1 MAPVS
6 SSHENEPSSDVPS
19 EVERLDLKDEP
30 SRVVRL
36 GEAESIPDEVLAS
49 GIVPVMT
56 PRDFAVPLDA
66 VPVADED
73 DATTPLADEVTRLRQ
88 LLQVDR
94 RDCGEARPDAE
105 PVAPLQTM
113 DYVPPVA
120 LRWRRFWR
128 ERRQFALAAMA
139 ACLTAFLAVVLA
151 QSSLFSALRARVSEF
166 ANKAEPKAPSSA
178 ETVSPPESAVVAAAL
193 EQPAAPIQDAP
204 IQNAPAAAIVAEPAP
219 VAPEKQDAPVAK
231 REAVGASLPSVL
243 YAMPKNEE
251 TAAALASLGRMSIRQ
266 RLGRADALLLHGS
279 PRSTLMSRAILEST
293 LPEVPQD
300 AHSRATLAS
309 ACLLLNDEACARE
322 AIAQAL
328 RLRPRRARYRALSN
342 HIETVFSQAS
352 EGAVAAAT
360 SGR

>member
-1 MAPVS
+1 
-6 SSHENEPSSDVPS
+6 
-19 EVERLDLKDEP
+19 
-30 SRVVRL
+30 
-36 GEAESIPDEVLAS
+36 
-49 GIVPVMT
+49 MT
-56 PRDFAVPLDA
+56 PRDLAVPLDA

-166 ANKAEPKAPSSA
+166 ANKGESNRAEPKAAPEA
-178 ETVSPPESAVVAAAL
+178 EPVAPGPAEVLAAIPEQVAQ
-193 EQPAAPIQDAP
+193 EQVAQEQIPVQE
-204 IQNAPAAAIVAEPAP
+204 APAAAMVAEPAQRIS
-219 VAPEKQDAPVAK
+219 AQQEAPVAK
-231 REAVGASLPSVL
+231 RESASPSLPSVL
-243 YAMPKNEE
+243 YTRPKNEE
-251 TAAALASLGRMSIRQ
+251 TAAALASLARMSVRQ
-266 RLGRADALLLHGS
+266 RLGRADALLLHGG
-279 PRSTLMSRAILEST
+279 PRSTLLSRAILEST
-293 LPEVPQD
+293 LPEVPKD

-342 HIETVFSQAS
+342 HIDTVFSQAS

>member
-1 MAPVS
+1 
-6 SSHENEPSSDVPS
+6 
-19 EVERLDLKDEP
+19 
-30 SRVVRL
+30 
-36 GEAESIPDEVLAS
+36 
-49 GIVPVMT
+49 
-56 PRDFAVPLDA
+56 
-66 VPVADED
+66 
-73 DATTPLADEVTRLRQ
+73 
-88 LLQVDR
+88 
-94 RDCGEARPDAE
+94 
-105 PVAPLQTM
+105 M

-166 ANKAEPKAPSSA
+166 ANKGESNKAEPR
-178 ETVSPPESAVVAAAL
+178 
-193 EQPAAPIQDAP
+193 AAPEAEPVAP
-204 IQNAPAAAIVAEPAP
+204 APAEVLAAIPEQVVPQQVVPEQVPAQEAPAAAAIVAEPAERVP
-219 VAPEKQDAPVAK
+219 AQQDAPVAK
-231 REAVGASLPSVL
+231 RESASPSLPSVL
-243 YAMPKNEE
+243 YARPKNEE
-251 TAAALASLGRMSIRQ
+251 TAAALASLARMSIRQ